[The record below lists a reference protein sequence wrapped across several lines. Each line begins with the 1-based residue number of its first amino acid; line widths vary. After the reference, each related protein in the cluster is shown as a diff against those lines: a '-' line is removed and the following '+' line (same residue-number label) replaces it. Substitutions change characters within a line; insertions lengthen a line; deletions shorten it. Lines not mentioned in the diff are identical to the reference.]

1 MKIEFDDLDNFIIG
15 EAKAPRFF
23 SSEGNYSFNVRIN
36 DVDKANYFF
45 SELMY
50 NLREDLSE
58 KAGME
63 ITSINLYTA
72 IPTDE
77 IENQLK
83 AIIDGIYYERN
94 RLSVSPYTDR
104 KKKQTEKSEDVD
116 VDPCE
121 PCVKDKVCEK
131 CTYGFRSVYERIA
144 LYKLNETKS

>member
-1 MKIEFDDLDNFIIG
+1 MKIEFDDLGNFKISG
-15 EAKAPRFF
+15 VKGAQFF

-36 DVDKANYFF
+36 DVDKANLFF

-50 NLREDLSE
+50 RQREELLE
-58 KAGME
+58 KAGIE

-83 AIIDGIYYERN
+83 SIIDGIRYERN
-94 RLSVSPYTDR
+94 RLSTLPYTDR
-104 KKKQTEKSEDVD
+104 KKKNTEKSEDVD
-116 VDPCE
+116 IDPCN
-121 PCVKDKVCEK
+121 PCVNDHGCEK
-131 CTYGFRSVYERIA
+131 CTYGFKPTSERIA